1 MVASN
6 EDILKKESITMV
18 RIYGIPVKVMDPLE
32 KPIAEM
38 SNDEREELLAK
49 YEDNAEPYTLSRFL
63 DYLNA
68 DMINTKEYYYLPIDK

>member
-1 MVASN
+1 
-6 EDILKKESITMV
+6 MV

-49 YEDNAEPYTLSRFL
+49 YEDNAEPYTLSRFF